1 MHILIMHW
9 PKSIQVV
16 TIYQDLISASQYSST
31 LLVGTTKKKSWKMES
46 IYLGA
51 RNLIG
56 EYGILKYAF
65 SHIL

>member
-31 LLVGTTKKKSWKMES
+31 LLVGTTKKKNHGKWNQS
-46 IYLGA
+46 IWVQ
-51 RNLIG
+51 
-56 EYGILKYAF
+56 ET
-65 SHIL
+65 